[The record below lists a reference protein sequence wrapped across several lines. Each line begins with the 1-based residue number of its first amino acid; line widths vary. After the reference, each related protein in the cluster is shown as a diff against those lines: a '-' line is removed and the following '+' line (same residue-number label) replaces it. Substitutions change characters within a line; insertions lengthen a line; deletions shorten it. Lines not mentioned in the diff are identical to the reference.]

1 MNRLLCFVMASILAA
16 AAPAL
21 SQSQSRPATD
31 DELAAVSKRGR
42 ILAKMQTLKDSATD
56 LLLTKEQ
63 KYSDGATT
71 DGAEL
76 SVQVQMPPYG
86 ETKVAYGRLGSS
98 QDTYFIDF
106 VVSGD
111 KGHTAIKTFSPPLE
125 DHEYFLDAARALS
138 AARQSAADS
147 PGSYLILPLD
157 KNHKRF
163 YVYLYPRDK
172 GKAYLLGGDKRYKVI
187 LDADGVLVAETKQLH
202 QATLK
207 YQVKK
212 NARFGYH
219 SAVIDDKP
227 EDTDVLHVLT
237 RKPVLPEFVSTTNY
251 LYRIE
256 TDGQIKFVDK
266 INHLKQRP
274 R

>member
-1 MNRLLCFVMASILAA
+1 MNRLLCFVMASTLAA
-16 AAPAL
+16 VAPAL
-21 SQSQSRPATD
+21 SQSQSRPAED
-31 DELAAVSKRGR
+31 DELAAISKRGR

-56 LLLTKEQ
+56 LLLTKKQ
-63 KYSDGATT
+63 LYSDGATT

-76 SVQVQMPPYG
+76 SVQVQLPPYG
-86 ETKVAYGRLGSS
+86 ETKVVYGRLGSS

-106 VVSGD
+106 VVSGN
-111 KGHTAIKTFSPPLE
+111 KGDMAIKTFSPPLE
-125 DHEYFLDAARALS
+125 DRQYFLDAARAL
-138 AARQSAADS
+138 AVARQKAEPE
-147 PGSYLILPLD
+147 PGSYLVLPLD

-172 GKAYLLGGDKRYKVI
+172 GKTYLLGGDKRYKVI
-187 LDADGVLVAETKQLH
+187 IEGDRVLVAETKQLH
-202 QATLK
+202 QATLT

-212 NARFGYH
+212 NTKFGYH

-237 RKPVLPEFVSTTNY
+237 RKPALPELVSTTNY

-256 TDGQIKFVDK
+256 TDGQIKFIDK